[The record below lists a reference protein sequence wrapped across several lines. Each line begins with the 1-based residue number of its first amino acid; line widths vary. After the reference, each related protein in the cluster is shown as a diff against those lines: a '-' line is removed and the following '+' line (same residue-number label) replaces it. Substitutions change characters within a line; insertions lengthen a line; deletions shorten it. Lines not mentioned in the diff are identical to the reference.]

1 LGTVVEAKPDGTLYQ
16 LVQYPEAGY
25 WVAYSR
31 TAGDEPLTIIT
42 MQAILAG
49 AK

>member
-1 LGTVVEAKPDGTLYQ
+1 MYQ
-16 LVQYPEAGY
+16 RLDFPKAGY

-42 MQAILAG
+42 MQ
-49 AK
+49 KNN

>member
-1 LGTVVEAKPDGTLYQ
+1 MEAKPDGSAYK
-16 LVQYPEAGY
+16 LVTYPRAGY

-42 MQAILAG
+42 MQRTQTPNN
-49 AK
+49 